1 MAEQNQKF
9 DEKLA
14 GLRIDRAE
22 RQRKDSPRWTKWWI
36 LVGIALFILL
46 GVWVMGFGETPLE
59 VETVRVTPQTAGESG
74 DSVVLEAAGYV
85 VPHHKIEVASKVVGK
100 VAWIGV
106 EKGDPVKQGQVVVRL
121 ENDEYV
127 ASVRQEE
134 GNLASLKARLQE
146 LENGSR
152 PEEIA
157 LANANLDEAK
167 ANLDNAR
174 VNLERARQL
183 ASEGVF
189 SKQELDDA
197 QARYDSQ
204 AARVRSLD
212 RAFELM
218 RIGPRQEQIDAL
230 KGQVN
235 EAEGRLALA
244 RTRLDGTEIRSP
256 VTGTILERNVEI
268 GEFVTTSFVG
278 ERGAKG
284 YVVSLADLNDLQVE
298 LDISQDDFAKLHAD
312 QRGEVWTDAFPERK
326 YQGLI
331 VEISPEADRQKA
343 TVQVKVQ
350 VLEPDAYMRPEMNA
364 NVAFLAEPKS
374 SRGSEQAAAP
384 TITVPSAA
392 LRDGNTVFVLL
403 DDRAV
408 KRTVRVRQSGS
419 RGVEISEG
427 LIGGEELILS
437 PPADLQDGDKVRLKS
452 S

>member
-1 MAEQNQKF
+1 MAEQGSKI

-14 GLRIDRAE
+14 GLRIDRSE
-22 RQRKDSPRWTKWWI
+22 RQGKDSPRWTKWWI
-36 LVGIALFILL
+36 LSGIAIFALL
-46 GVWVMGFGETPLE
+46 GVWAMGFGETPLE
-59 VETVRVTPQTAGESG
+59 VETVRVTPQTVGESG
-74 DSVVLEAAGYV
+74 DSVVLEAAGYIV
-85 VPHHKIEVASKVVGK
+85 AHHKIEVASKVVGK

-106 EKGDPVKQGQVVVRL
+106 EKGDPVQRGQVMVRL
-121 ENDEYV
+121 ENDEYL
-127 ASVRQEE
+127 AQVRQEE
-134 GNLASLKARLQE
+134 GNLAALKARLRE

-157 LANANLDEAK
+157 LAKANLEEAK
-167 ANLDNAR
+167 ANLDNAK
-174 VNLERARQL
+174 VNLERARKL
-183 ASEGVF
+183 AAEGVF
-189 SKQELDDA
+189 SRQELDDA
-197 QARYDSQ
+197 QARYDAQ
-204 AARVRSLD
+204 TARVQSLD
-212 RAFELM
+212 RSFELM

-244 RTRLDGTEIRSP
+244 RTRLDATEIRSP

-284 YVVSLADLNDLQVE
+284 YVVSLADLDDLQVE
-298 LDISQDDFAKLHAD
+298 LDISQDDFAKLHAE
-312 QRGEVWTDAFPERK
+312 QRGVIWTDAFPDRK
-326 YQGLI
+326 YDGRI
-331 VEISPEADRQKA
+331 FEISPEADRQKA

-350 VLEPDAYMRPEMNA
+350 ILKPDEYMRPEMNA
-364 NVAFLAEPKS
+364 NVAFVAEPKS
-374 SRGSEQAAAP
+374 SGESKHAAAP
-384 TITVPSAA
+384 TITIPASA

-408 KRTVRVRQSGS
+408 KRAVKVRQSGA

-437 PPADLQDGDKVRLKS
+437 PPPDLQDGAKVRVKS